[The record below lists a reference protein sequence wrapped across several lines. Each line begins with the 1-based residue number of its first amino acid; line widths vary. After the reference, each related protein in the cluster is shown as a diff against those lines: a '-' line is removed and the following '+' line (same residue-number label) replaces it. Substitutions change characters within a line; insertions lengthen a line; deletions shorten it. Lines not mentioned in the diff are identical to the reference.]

1 MVYHLYGVGNVTGNL
16 GKMNSGGWHLVYG
29 DGCVFL
35 SPKDYHAYQLG
46 HYTSAGGY
54 HACDEGFITSKTG
67 MTGQNAT
74 IDVIGKAR
82 TMILND
88 SGYWLAGQHRP
99 PFASCCGSCAL
110 GCFGNNIGTN
120 EIAMNAGF
128 FAMIPRY
135 KFELPAGHT
144 ATKAEVAFKGY
155 SDYMIECNKV
165 GSGSWSNAAFDMKAF
180 RANSSISGSSHTM
193 YNSSSY
199 WDTQCTDIL
208 IAHASTN
215 PDELTIKNAFYS
227 NYWHGTDYGS
237 SWYQYSRVLAGKE
250 SNVGSSKSMA
260 YYLKGNNHITYN
272 GTFVG
277 AIGTNAFPKGG
288 SAGYTNA
295 FPFCDANDGT
305 KTYAN
310 SRTGQIGGEFFA
322 GSAGYIYKKI
332 GGHFYTENRLP
343 SAARSD
349 ATWLVQPT
357 IPLTTWQL
365 NALNTN
371 GFIWVMVSN
380 PCPWFCTTDVPP
392 LLGASRQ
399 IFLEDVKLKVELA

>member
-1 MVYHLYGVGNVTGNL
+1 MAYHLYGIGHGTGHL
-16 GKMNSGGWHLVYG
+16 GKISKSGWHLVYG
-29 DGCVFL
+29 DGKIFL
-35 SPKDYHAYQLG
+35 APDDYHAYQLG
-46 HYTSAGGY
+46 KYATASGYSACY
-54 HACDEGFITSKTG
+54 EGFITSKTG

-88 SGYWLAGQHRP
+88 SGHWLAGNHRP
-99 PFASCCGSCAL
+99 PFTSCCGSCAL
-110 GCFGNNIGTN
+110 GCFGNNTGTN
-120 EIAMNAGF
+120 EIAMQAGF
-128 FAMIPRY
+128 YAMIPRY
-135 KFELPAGHT
+135 RFTLPAGQA
-144 ATKAEVAFKGY
+144 ATKAEIAFKGY

-165 GSGSWSNAAFDMKAF
+165 GSSSWSNAAFDMKDF
-180 RANSSISGSSHTM
+180 RANKSVSGSSHTM
-193 YNSSSY
+193 YNASSY

-208 IAHASTN
+208 IAHASPN

-227 NYWHGTDYGS
+227 DYWHGTKYS
-237 SWYQYSRVLAGKE
+237 SFYQYSRVLAGKE
-250 SNVGSSKSMA
+250 STVGTSKNMA

-272 GTFVG
+272 GTFCG
-277 AIGTNAFPKGG
+277 AIGTNAFPGGG
-288 SAGYTNA
+288 SENYTNA
-295 FPFCDANDGT
+295 YPFCDANDGT

-332 GGHFYTENRLP
+332 GGHFYTETRLP
-343 SAARSD
+343 SAASSV
-349 ATWLVQPT
+349 ASWLVQPT
-357 IPLTTWQL
+357 IPLTSWQL

-399 IFLEDVKLKVELA
+399 IFLEDVKLKVELG

>member
-1 MVYHLYGVGNVTGNL
+1 MANHLYGIRNSGHL
-16 GKMNSGGWHLVYG
+16 GKLNQGGSHLVYG
-29 DGCVFL
+29 DGKIILPV
-35 SPKDYHAYQLG
+35 SDYHAYQLG

-54 HACDEGFITSKTG
+54 HACDEGFVTSKTG

-82 TMILND
+82 SMILND
-88 SGYWLAGQHRP
+88 SGYWLAGNHRP

-120 EIAMNAGF
+120 EIAMQAGF
-128 FAMIPRY
+128 FAIIPRCL
-135 KFELPAGHT
+135 FRLPQGHT
-144 ATKAEVAFKGY
+144 ARSAEVVFKGY

-165 GSGSWSNAAFDMKAF
+165 GSGSWSNAAFDMRAF
-180 RANSSISGSSHTM
+180 RLNKSVSGSSHTM

-208 IAHASTN
+208 IANASTD
-215 PDELTIKNAFYS
+215 PDELTIKRAFYA

-250 SNVGSSKSMA
+250 SAVGSSKSMA
-260 YYLKGNNHITYN
+260 YYLDGNNNINYN
-272 GTFVG
+272 PIFVG
-277 AIGTNAFPKGG
+277 AVGTNAFPNGG
-288 SAGYTNA
+288 SENYTNA

-322 GSAGYIYKKI
+322 GSAGYHYKKI
-332 GGHFYTENRLP
+332 GGHFYTDQRIP
-343 SAARSD
+343 SAAKNDR
-349 ATWLVQPT
+349 TWMARAS
-357 IPLTTWQL
+357 IPLTKWQL
-365 NALNTN
+365 DALNRV
-371 GFIWVMVSN
+371 GEIWIMVSN
-380 PCPWFCTTDVPP
+380 PSPWFCTTDVPP

-399 IFLEDVKLKVELA
+399 IFLEDFRLKVEID